1 MHQDWKKGR
10 REFKGDGLC
19 CGLVRSHER
28 PKRTN
33 WPCLMSP
40 LSREWLAMG
49 LLLGKEVTMWLQH
62 QLHHNV
68 DPSESLE

>member
-1 MHQDWKKGR
+1 
-10 REFKGDGLC
+10 
-19 CGLVRSHER
+19 
-28 PKRTN
+28 
-33 WPCLMSP
+33 MSP

-49 LLLGKEVTMWLQH
+49 LLLGKEVTMWLQY